1 MGGTLVRIGVT
12 IFPGS
17 NCDRDALYAIELAG
31 AEPVELWHADASLKG
46 VDAVVVPG
54 GFSYGDYL
62 RPGAIARFSKVM
74 GPLEEFAKSG
84 GPILGVCNGFQVLTE
99 AHLLPGALLRNRSM
113 RFVCKR
119 VPVRVEST
127 ATPWTSLYEPGYE
140 LTLPVA
146 HNEGNYFADPET
158 VARLEGDGL
167 VAFRYCDAK
176 GQVTVD
182 ANCNGSLNA
191 IAGIYSERLNVLG
204 MMPHP
209 ENLVDALVGGTDG
222 RGLFEGLA
230 AA

>member
-158 VARLEGDGL
+158 LARLEDEERVVL
-167 VAFRYCDAK
+167 RYLE
-176 GQVTVD
+176 
-182 ANCNGSLNA
+182 NPNGSA
-191 IAGIYSERLNVLG
+191 HDIAGVCNEGRNVVGL
-204 MMPHP
+204 MPHP
-209 ENLVDALVGGTDG
+209 ERVSDPALGSDEGLRILGSVLVGAGV
-222 RGLFEGLA
+222 
-230 AA
+230 

>member
-17 NCDRDALYAIELAG
+17 NCDRDALYAIELVG
-31 AEPVELWHADASLKG
+31 AEPVGLWHADASLKG

-62 RPGAIARFSKVM
+62 RPGAIDRFSKVM

-119 VPVRVEST
+119 VPVRVES
-127 ATPWTSLYEPGYE
+127 AVTPWTSLYEPGYE

-158 VARLEGDGL
+158 LSRLEEEGRVVL
-167 VAFRYCDAK
+167 RYL
-176 GQVTVD
+176 G
-182 ANCNGSLNA
+182 NPNGSA
-191 IAGIYSERLNVLG
+191 DDIAGVCNEGRNVVG
-204 MMPHP
+204 IMPHP
-209 ENLVDALVGGTDG
+209 ERVSDPTLGSDEGLRILRSVLVGAGV
-222 RGLFEGLA
+222 
-230 AA
+230 